1 VSACE
6 PTGGSQSHTTPDR
19 EAPRKRKW
27 IRRLPQI
34 VKKSKHYAPKSSSAL
49 TDRTDSSIGLLAL
62 FGRRIAPTILIDIQ
76 EAPAD
81 IPSTGL
87 REDPTNILA
96 TAVRDDPLEIPA
108 IAALED
114 PTNSSPV
121 ATQDDSQE
129 IPSSVAQDVPTD
141 SSPIATQDDSP
152 EIQED
157 PTNSSPVTAQE
168 DVAAM
173 PLTVPWNQIP
183 PWAGYD
189 IDW

>member
-1 VSACE
+1 
-6 PTGGSQSHTTPDR
+6 
-19 EAPRKRKW
+19 
-27 IRRLPQI
+27 

-87 REDPTNILA
+87 RENHTN
-96 TAVRDDPLEIPA
+96 IPA

-114 PTNSSPV
+114 PTDSSPV
-121 ATQDDSQE
+121 ATRDDSQE
-129 IPSSVAQDVPTD
+129 IPFSVAQDVPTN

-157 PTNSSPVTAQE
+157 PKDSSPVAAQE

-173 PLTVPWNQIP
+173 PLDVPWHQIP